1 MTTVNMIYFGMG
13 WLVGFVLTCAF
24 LCIIVGGSCDR

>member
-1 MTTVNMIYFGMG
+1 MNLVYFGLG
-13 WLVGFVLTCAF
+13 WLVGSVLTCAF